1 MSDAQPTLEAL
12 APLLRA
18 LRNNVNDPKHWDLI
32 IKCEDKEWRVHKLI
46 LCSQSSFFAKA
57 CEGGFQEASRNVITL
72 KEDNPDA
79 VGAMIQYLYTTD
91 YDAEEGS
98 STPPMIL
105 DVNVHVVADKYDL
118 SALAKLAD
126 RKFHTRASR
135 EWNTPAFVE
144 VATLIFTTEN
154 DVGDLRNTVVSTAN
168 AHRIEL
174 SQGDIGAQFHKVAF
188 AVPALGSALWCSRG
202 ERSIGDA
209 VSISPMIAG
218 GEEGQ
223 LFKCNFCVQTTSAQ
237 QIGRS
242 PGMYHHCSGCG
253 CGYTKAVWLT
263 RPA

>member
-32 IKCEDKEWRVHKLI
+32 IKCEDKLI

-57 CEGGFQEASRNVITL
+57 CEGGFQEASGNVITL

-79 VGAMIQYLYTTD
+79 VGAMIHYLYTTD
-91 YDAEEGS
+91 YNAEEGS
-98 STPPMIL
+98 SIPPMIL
-105 DVNVHVVADKYDL
+105 DVNVHIVADKYDL

-126 RKFHTRASR
+126 TKFHTRAST

-144 VATLIFTTEN
+144 ASTLIFTTET
-154 DVGDLRNTVVSTAN
+154 DVGDLRNTVVLTAN

-174 SQGDIGAQFHKVAF
+174 SQGDIGAQFHEVGF

-202 ERSIGDA
+202 ERTTGDA
-209 VSISPMIAG
+209 VAISPSTGG

-237 QIGRS
+237 QIGSS
-242 PGMYHHCSGCG
+242 PGIYHHCSGCG
-253 CGYTKAVWLT
+253 CGYTKAVWFT
-263 RPA
+263 RPV

>member
-1 MSDAQPTLEAL
+1 MADSQPTLEAL
-12 APLLRA
+12 GPLLRA
-18 LRNNVNDPKHWDLI
+18 LKNNVKDPKHWDLI
-32 IKCEDKEWRVHKLI
+32 IKSEDKEWRVHKLI
-46 LCSQSSFFAKA
+46 LCSQSAFFAKA
-57 CEGGFQEASRNVITL
+57 CEGGFQEASANVITL
-72 KEDNPDA
+72 KEDNSDA
-79 VGAMIQYLYTTD
+79 VGAMMRYLYTAD
-91 YDAEEGS
+91 YDAEEGIS
-98 STPPMIL
+98 MPPMIL

-126 RKFHTRASR
+126 TKFYTRAST
-135 EWNTPAFVE
+135 EWNTLAFVE
-144 VATLIFTTEN
+144 AATLIFTTET
-154 DVGDLRNTVVSTAN
+154 DLGDLRNTVVSTAN

-174 SQGDIGAQFHKVAF
+174 SQGDTGAQFHKVAF

-202 ERSIGDA
+202 ERSTGDA
-209 VSISPMIAG
+209 VSISPRIAG

-237 QIGRS
+237 QIGSS